1 MTTSRLLFLVVD
13 ISAPAL
19 RNGNLFLRLRQ
30 SKRKGLQLALE
41 PLNGRDIAGYVPQ
54 TVVVARPPKRPRP
67 GGELHVVGALGV
79 LGDVEAF
86 TLALDIGAEAN
97 DHIDD
102 LVEDRRTDTRPHQ
115 RGADAPDLGDHL
127 RREVVI
133 GNLRRDRGV
142 VDDARTT
149 QRRIDED
156 AGAEGADN
164 AADAV
169 HAEYIEGV
177 VVAERVL
184 HDGAEEQAD
193 HADHEA
199 EDDRTHH
206 AGEAGGRRDGHEARD
221 SAGD

>member
-19 RNGNLFLRLRQ
+19 RNSNLFLRLRQ

-41 PLNGRDIAGYVPQ
+41 HLNGRDIAGYVPQ
-54 TVVVARPPKRPRP
+54 TVVVATPPKRTRP
-67 GGELHVVGALGV
+67 GGALHVVGALGV

-86 TLALDIGAEAN
+86 TLALDIRAAAN

-102 LVEDRRTDTRPHQ
+102 LVDDRRTDTRPHQ

-142 VDDARTT
+142 VDDA
-149 QRRIDED
+149 
-156 AGAEGADN
+156 
-164 AADAV
+164 
-169 HAEYIEGV
+169 
-177 VVAERVL
+177 
-184 HDGAEEQAD
+184 
-193 HADHEA
+193 
-199 EDDRTHH
+199 
-206 AGEAGGRRDGHEARD
+206 
-221 SAGD
+221 S